1 MKIQWIVGLGLLML
15 ANLVQAERIKDLTV
29 IQGVRSNQLVGYGL
43 VVGLNGTGDSEAFT
57 KQSFKNMLNKLGVT
71 IPDNINPTIKN
82 VAAVALHADLPAF
95 TKPGQRI
102 DVTVSSLGNAK
113 SLRGGTLLMAPLK
126 GADGNVYAVA
136 QGSLV
141 VGGLSAEGEDGSKIT
156 VNVPSIGRIPNGAI
170 VERGVPSPFTQSD
183 VIIFNLH
190 QADFTTAKRLTEV
203 INEYIG
209 PGTATPL
216 DASSIKVHVPCDI
229 TEKVTF
235 VSAVENLELIPG
247 EMRAR
252 VVVNSRSGTIVI
264 GKHVT
269 VGPAA
274 IAHGNLIVSVS
285 ETQQV
290 SQPQSLSLGT
300 TTETVKSEISV
311 SQHNARVFLLD
322 RKVSLESIVNGMNKA
337 GAAPGD
343 LVVILEALKQA
354 GALQADLEII

>member
-1 MKIQWIVGLGLLML
+1 MKIQWIALLTLLFMNV
-15 ANLVQAERIKDLTV
+15 AHAERIKDIAS

-43 VVGLNGTGDSEAFT
+43 VVGLNGSGDSEAFT

-71 IPDNINPTIKN
+71 IPDNINPGIKN

-95 TKPGQRI
+95 VKPGQKI

-113 SLRGGTLLMAPLK
+113 SLRGGVLLMAPLK

-136 QGSLV
+136 QGNLV

-156 VNVPSIGRIPNGAI
+156 VNVPSVGRIPNGAI
-170 VERGVPSPFTQSD
+170 VERSVPSPFMQTD
-183 VIIFNLH
+183 ALIYNLH
-190 QADFTTAKRLTEV
+190 YADFTTAKRLTDV

-209 PGTATPL
+209 PGTASPL
-216 DASSIKVHVPCDI
+216 DASSIKVHVPCDL
-229 TEKVTF
+229 TDKVTF
-235 VSAVENLELIPG
+235 VSAVENLELVPG
-247 EMRAR
+247 EMRSR
-252 VVVNSRSGTIVI
+252 VVVNSRTGTIVI

-274 IAHGNLIVSVS
+274 VAHGNLVVTVS

-290 SQPQSLSLGT
+290 SQPQALSLGT
-300 TTETVKSEISV
+300 TAETVKSEV
-311 SQHNARVFLLD
+311 SINQPNARVFLINA
-322 RKVSLESIVNGMNKA
+322 KVSLEAIVNGINRV

-343 LVVILEALKQA
+343 LVAILEALKQA